1 MVPMPLDPPCTNMD
15 FPADRVPGWNTLC
28 HTVRAVSGSDAASTK
43 DMPAGSGKQCAAF
56 TAQYLEQIMAAC
68 HRCHHPL
75 TCKATA
81 VVCVWSR
88 QRPLHVYVLSVATPI
103 GERTHAVPN
112 TPCRDTTVRAAG
124 HVIPNVRHNP
134 RDFEP

>member
-1 MVPMPLDPPCTNMD
+1 M
-15 FPADRVPGWNTLC
+15 
-28 HTVRAVSGSDAASTK
+28 
-43 DMPAGSGKQCAAF
+43 
-56 TAQYLEQIMAAC
+56 
-68 HRCHHPL
+68 
-75 TCKATA
+75 
-81 VVCVWSR
+81 
-88 QRPLHVYVLSVATPI
+88 YVLSIATPI